1 MALRRNMRVSSKVE
15 GAFRIDELEVSET
28 AVREAVAT
36 LLMHRDYSP
45 DGCASQVQVT
55 MYGDRIEILSQAV
68 CAEAMT
74 VDRLGE
80 LGVSFP
86 RNQALANILR
96 ATPMPRVL
104 PRWAAWWR
112 TRAQV
117 TSRVGPACARRI
129 CRNR

>member
-1 MALRRNMRVSSKVE
+1 MVALRRNVRVSSKVE
-15 GAFRIDELEVSET
+15 GAFRIDSLEVSRRPCARRWPT
-28 AVREAVAT
+28 
-36 LLMHRDYSP
+36 LMHRDYSP

-55 MYGDRIEILSQAV
+55 MCGDRIEILSQAV

-96 ATPMPRVL
+96 ATPYAEGL
-104 PRWAAWWR
+104 PRWAAWR
-112 TRAQV
+112 TRARV
-117 TSRVGPACARRI
+117 TSRFGPACARRI